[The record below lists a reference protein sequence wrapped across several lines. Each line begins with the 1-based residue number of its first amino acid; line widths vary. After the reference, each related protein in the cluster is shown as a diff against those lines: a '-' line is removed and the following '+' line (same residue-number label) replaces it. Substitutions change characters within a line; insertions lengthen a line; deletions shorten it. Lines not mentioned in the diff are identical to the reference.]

1 MVFSGKSSSAAPAS
15 YEEWAAL
22 AEKTLKGAPIS
33 SLDHT
38 NEDGM
43 NFPALMTTSDR
54 PQSSHSMM
62 GDKLSSRAARHWVIA
77 QYLEAADDPQI
88 LNKMILDEVEG
99 GTERVIFTPDQS
111 PELVASSMDGV
122 MADAISISFDNPAD
136 HDAAL
141 AALVQ
146 IWTDQK
152 TAPNL
157 ARGHLGI
164 DVLAGMMGGAA
175 DADSSASRLDAII
188 SGALPLALT
197 WPRLGV
203 FTLGGTSLHR
213 AGLTPA
219 EEIAG
224 NLSHMAGLLRALEA
238 QGHAPNLMAQV
249 IEIQLAMDADLY
261 GNIAKARAMRLVM
274 DKFYGAVGI
283 AGDGLAGRLHGVTS
297 DRMLTRIDRETNM
310 LRSGT
315 AMLAMALA
323 GLGVISAL
331 PHDWLVG
338 STEKSRRIARN
349 THHVL
354 ADEAQLS
361 HVADPA
367 QGSYFMDA
375 ATTKL
380 AEKSWQLF
388 QMLEAEGG
396 VLSSAGMNMLKAWA
410 SAAIT
415 ARSNAINQGRDALL
429 GITIH
434 PTRDN
439 ITPNDKMLD
448 CVVGSAGPRGGAHR
462 PAAIWEELRSK
473 FQQISIRCLMLDV
486 GGGGYAPD
494 HILASS
500 ASRWFAA
507 VGVDGVIMAA
517 KDLQEATAVLNSARP
532 DVLVLGGNA
541 EVQGELQEVIDAAG
555 AAMVVPAAAF
565 AKTSEEDISA
575 ILHEILAEKAP
586 KNKGDMA

>member
-15 YEEWAAL
+15 YEEWVAL
-22 AEKTLKGAPIS
+22 AEKTLKGAS
-33 SLDHT
+33 LDSLDHT
-38 NEDGM
+38 TEDGIK
-43 NFPALMTTSDR
+43 FPALMTSADR
-54 PQSSHSMM
+54 PQASHGMM
-62 GDKLSSRAARHWVIA
+62 GDHLSSRAARHWVIA
-77 QYLEAADDPQI
+77 QYLEASDDAQT

-99 GTERVIFTPDQS
+99 GAERIIFTLDQS
-111 PELVASSMDGV
+111 PQNVAASMDGV
-122 MADAISISFDNPAD
+122 MADAISISFDAPAD
-136 HDAAL
+136 PDVAL

-152 TAPNL
+152 TDPNL

-164 DVLAGMMGGAA
+164 DVLSGMMRDMA
-175 DADSSASRLDAII
+175 DVDASASRLDAII
-188 SGALPLALT
+188 SGVVPLALA
-197 WPRLGV
+197 WPKLGI
-203 FTLGGTSLHR
+203 FTCGGASLHR

-238 QGHAPNLMAQV
+238 HGHAPNDLAKA
-249 IEIQLAMDADLY
+249 IEIQIAMDADLY

-274 DKFYGAVGI
+274 DKLYGAVGI
-283 AGDGLAGRLHGVTS
+283 AGDGLSGRLHGVTS

-338 STEKSRRIARN
+338 STAKSRRIARN

-354 ADEAQLS
+354 ADEAQLN

-367 QGSYFMDA
+367 QGSYFIDA
-375 ATTKL
+375 ATAKL

-388 QMLEAEGG
+388 QALEAEGG
-396 VLSSAGMNMLKAWA
+396 VFAPAGMKLLQAWA
-410 SAAIT
+410 SAAIA
-415 ARSNAINQGRDALL
+415 ARSKAINQGRDALL
-429 GITIH
+429 GITMH

-448 CVVGSAGPRGGAHR
+448 CVIGQAGPRGGAHR

-473 FQQISIRCLMLDV
+473 FQLIQMRCLMLDV
-486 GGGGYAPD
+486 GSGGHAP
-494 HILASS
+494 HNISASS

-507 VGVDGVIMAA
+507 VGVDGVVMAA
-517 KDLQEATAVLNSARP
+517 KDHDEATAVLTSARP

-541 EVQGELQEVIDAAG
+541 EIDKELQEVIDKLG
-555 AAMVVPAAAF
+555 SAMVIPAAAF
-565 AKTSEEDISA
+565 APTGEEDISA
-575 ILHEILAEKAP
+575 LLHEVLAETAL
-586 KNKGDMA
+586 KNKGGRA